1 MFTRKAFAMLALAGT
16 LLTGCAGATSNT
28 DANSTQAPTETN
40 VSQAASPTASE
51 TAKQKQYIVLSAH
64 MFTRTN
70 DSGKQVTMIAYTLR
84 GQDGAIYSHTIV
96 RDAVKVVAE
105 DMDYAVAYATDSQ
118 LMLGEVTFVVPKD
131 GIASNIDFVNIAH

>member
-1 MFTRKAFAMLALAGT
+1 MLTRKSFVALAVAGV
-16 LLTGCAGATSNT
+16 LFTGCAGTANT
-28 DANSTQAPTETN
+28 HSTQAPTGTS

-51 TAKQKQYIVLSAH
+51 TAKEKQYVVLSAH
-64 MFTRTN
+64 MFTRAN

-84 GQDGAIYSHTIV
+84 GQDGSIHSHTIV
-96 RDAVKVVAE
+96 REAVKVIAE

-131 GIASNIDFVNIAH
+131 GIAPNIDFVNIAH

>member
-1 MFTRKAFAMLALAGT
+1 MLTRKSFVALAVAGV
-16 LLTGCAGATSNT
+16 LLTGCAGTANT
-28 DANSTQAPTETN
+28 HSTQAPTGTS
-40 VSQAASPTASE
+40 VSQAATPTASE

-84 GQDGAIYSHTIV
+84 GQDGAIYSHTII

>member
-28 DANSTQAPTETN
+28 GANST
-40 VSQAASPTASE
+40 QAASPTASE

-84 GQDGAIYSHTIV
+84 GQDGAIYSHTII

-131 GIASNIDFVNIAH
+131 GIAPNIDFVNIAH

>member
-1 MFTRKAFAMLALAGT
+1 MLTRKSFVALAVAGV
-16 LLTGCAGATSNT
+16 LLTGCAGTANT
-28 DANSTQAPTETN
+28 HSTQAPTGTSA
-40 VSQAASPTASE
+40 SQAATPTASE

-84 GQDGAIYSHTIV
+84 GQDGAIYSHTII

>member
-1 MFTRKAFAMLALAGT
+1 MFTRKAFTVLALAGT
-16 LLTGCAGATSNT
+16 LLTGCAGVTSNT
-28 DANSTQAPTETN
+28 ATPSTSPT
-40 VSQAASPTASE
+40 SQAATPTASE

-84 GQDGAIYSHTIV
+84 GQDGTIYSHTII

-131 GIASNIDFVNIAH
+131 GIAPNIDFVNIAH

>member
-1 MFTRKAFAMLALAGT
+1 MLTRKSFVALAVAGV
-16 LLTGCAGATSNT
+16 LLTGCAGTTNT
-28 DANSTQAPTETN
+28 HSTQASTGTN

-51 TAKQKQYIVLSAH
+51 TTKEKQYVVLSAH
-64 MFTRTN
+64 MFTRAN

-84 GQDGAIYSHTIV
+84 GQDGSIYSHTIV
-96 RDAVKVVAE
+96 REAVKVIAE

-131 GIASNIDFVNIAH
+131 GIAPNIDFVNIAH

>member
-1 MFTRKAFAMLALAGT
+1 MLTRKSFVALAIAGV
-16 LLTGCAGATSNT
+16 LLTGCAGTVNT
-28 DANSTQAPTETN
+28 HSTQAPTGTSA
-40 VSQAASPTASE
+40 SQAATPTASE
-51 TAKQKQYIVLSAH
+51 TAKQKQYIVLSVH

-84 GQDGAIYSHTIV
+84 GQDGAIYSHTII

-131 GIASNIDFVNIAH
+131 GIAPNIDFVNIAH